1 MPRAQ
6 DPPVLC
12 YPGST
17 AGCKETVLGRGP
29 ELVLKQHREQNPPE
43 QSAASWGGPTASPAA
58 PTSGAGG
65 SCEPAGRH
73 WNGKGRER
81 KAGNHG
87 RKLPCCSTGA
97 GLGLRCSPGAQLLVD
112 WEPKPSA
119 HTWGSGAAGRA
130 GTKELFAAAV
140 NGSLVSDLFCL
151 GVGIVLGQEV
161 PVTLWSAVR
170 FQAEV
175 QEAAMAL
182 FS

>member
-1 MPRAQ
+1 M
-6 DPPVLC
+6 LC
-12 YPGST
+12 CPGST
-17 AGCKETVLGRGP
+17 AGCEEVVLGRGP
-29 ELVLKQHREQNPPE
+29 GLVLKQHWEQNPPE
-43 QSAASWGGPTASPAA
+43 QSAASWGGPTASLAA
-58 PTSGAGG
+58 RTNGAGS
-65 SCEPAGRH
+65 SCKPAGQH
-73 WNGKGRER
+73 CYGKGRER

-97 GLGLRCSPGAQLLVD
+97 GLGPRCSPGAQLLAD

-140 NGSLVSDLFCL
+140 NGSLASDLFCL
-151 GVGIVLGQEV
+151 GAGIVLGQEV
-161 PVTLWSAVR
+161 PVTLWSAAR

-182 FS
+182 FP